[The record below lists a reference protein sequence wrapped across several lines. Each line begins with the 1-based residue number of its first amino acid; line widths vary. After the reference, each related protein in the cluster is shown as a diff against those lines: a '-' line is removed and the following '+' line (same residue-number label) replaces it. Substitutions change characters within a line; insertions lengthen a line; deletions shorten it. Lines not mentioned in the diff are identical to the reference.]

1 MTKIRTIIID
11 DENLARELI
20 KAYLAKFDQ
29 IEVIHECEDGFQGLK
44 AIQEHKPDLI
54 FLDVQM
60 PKITGFEMLE
70 LIDEP
75 PVVIFS
81 TAFDQYAIK
90 AFELNATDYLLKPYS
105 EERFT
110 EAVQKAIAKVGQTEA
125 VKMEAEA
132 VTDSHRD
139 QQESIDRI
147 VVKTGN
153 KIQILPLE
161 NIFHFEAQDDYV
173 AIHANE
179 GKFLKLMRMKH
190 LESGLPTGSFVRI
203 HRSHMVNVKMIEKLE
218 LYEKDSYLLTLKNG
232 VKLPVSRS
240 GHAKLR
246 QELNY

>member
-1 MTKIRTIIID
+1 MNKIRTIIID

-20 KAYLAKFDQ
+20 KAYLAKFDD
-29 IEVIHECEDGFQGLK
+29 IEIIKECEDGFQGLK
-44 AIQEHKPDLI
+44 AIQEHQPDLI

-70 LIDEP
+70 LLDQP

-105 EERFT
+105 EDRFK
-110 EAVQKAIAKVGQTEA
+110 EAVEKAIAKIGQSETI
-125 VKMEAEA
+125 KKDAESL
-132 VTDSHRD
+132 TDTHRD

-147 VVKTGN
+147 VVKTGS
-153 KIQILPLE
+153 KIQILALE
-161 NIFHFEAQDDYV
+161 SIFHFEAQDDYV

-190 LESGLPTGSFVRI
+190 LESGLPAGSFVRI
-203 HRSHMVNVKMIEKLE
+203 HRSHMVNIKMIEKLE

-232 VKLPVSRS
+232 IKLPVSRS
-240 GHAKLR
+240 GHARLR

>member
-1 MTKIRTIIID
+1 MSKIRTIIID

-29 IEVIHECEDGFQGLK
+29 IEVIQECEDGFQGLK
-44 AIQEHKPDLI
+44 AIQEHQPDLI

-70 LIDEP
+70 LIDQP

-105 EERFT
+105 EERFN
-110 EAVQKAIAKVGQTEA
+110 EAVEKAISKVGKSEA
-125 VKMEAEA
+125 VKKEAES
-132 VTDSHRD
+132 VTESHRD

-161 NIFHFEAQDDYV
+161 SIYHFEAQDDYV

-190 LESGLPTGSFVRI
+190 LESGLPAGSFVRI

>member
-1 MTKIRTIIID
+1 MSSIRAIIID

-29 IEVIHECEDGFQGLK
+29 IEVLRECEDGFQGLK
-44 AIQEHKPDLI
+44 AIQELKADLI

-70 LIDEP
+70 LLDEP

-105 EERFT
+105 EDRF
-110 EAVQKAIAKVGQTEA
+110 
-125 VKMEAEA
+125 AEA
-132 VTDSHRD
+132 VNKAIQKIGQTTEVKEEAQNLTEARRD
-139 QQESIDRI
+139 QEEQIDRL

-153 KIQILPLE
+153 KIQILPLDS
-161 NIFHFEAQDDYV
+161 IHHFEAQDDYV
-173 AIHANE
+173 AIHAE
-179 GKFLKLMRMKH
+179 AGKYLKLMRMKH
-190 LESGLPTGSFVRI
+190 LESGLPLGEFIRI

-232 VKLPVSRS
+232 KQLPVSRS
-240 GHAKLR
+240 GHSKLK
-246 QELNY
+246 EILKY

>member
-1 MTKIRTIIID
+1 MSKIRTIIID

-20 KAYLAKFDQ
+20 KAYLAQFDQ
-29 IEVIHECEDGFQGLK
+29 IEVIQECEDGFQGLK
-44 AIQEHKPDLI
+44 AIQEHQPDLI

-70 LIDEP
+70 LIDQP

-105 EERFT
+105 EERFK
-110 EAVQKAIAKVGQTEA
+110 EAVEKAIAKVGKTEA
-125 VKMEAEA
+125 IKKEAES
-132 VTDSHRD
+132 VTESHRD
-139 QQESIDRI
+139 QKESIDRV

-161 NIFHFEAQDDYV
+161 SIYHFEAQDDYV

-190 LESGLPTGSFVRI
+190 LESGLPAGSFVRI
-203 HRSHMVNVKMIEKLE
+203 HRSHMVNVKMIERLE

-240 GHAKLR
+240 GHTKLR